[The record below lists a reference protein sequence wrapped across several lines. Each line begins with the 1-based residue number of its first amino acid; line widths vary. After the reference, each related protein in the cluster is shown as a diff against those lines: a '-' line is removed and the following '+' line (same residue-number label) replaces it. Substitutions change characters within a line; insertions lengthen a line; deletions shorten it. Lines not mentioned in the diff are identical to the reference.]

1 MRIANLEK
9 TVERLQSEL
18 AITKNVKDILTNEA
32 DNLQQYQQH
41 QRIVINSLET
51 KPNETISQVT
61 QKSENA
67 LAQQLMKIDPDEVVN
82 QIEKCHSICLLKDDS
97 T

>member
-18 AITKNVKDILTNEA
+18 AITKNVNYILTNEA

>member
-18 AITKNVKDILTNEA
+18 AITKNVNDILTNEA

-61 QKSENA
+61 QKAENA
-67 LAQQLMKIDPDEVVN
+67 LAQQLMKIDPNEVVN
-82 QIEKCHSICLLKDDS
+82 QIEKCHPICLLKDDG